1 MDADYS
7 KLLYVN
13 DNIQTK
19 DKIFVSSN
27 YYGTVFFLLNNQL
40 FNLNLEEMD
49 KYYNKYKKLIIYCI
63 NIKYYNYKNNYI
75 KFNKVLELY
84 KNINYDETLNTKYE
98 KILNKK
104 YDLKTII
111 TLSLTEI
118 CNFDYINNIILS
130 FNLEN
135 IYLIITIY
143 NNYDLSKLYLNNLNY
158 CILNINK
165 NNHIAGFLCSLN
177 YINNNPYL
185 LNYNYIFKLY
195 YHENNNVNNEILK
208 LDKNTIINKNIIG
221 YPNIKFDYLDSYYL
235 FEIIK
240 EYYNIIDFISKKD
253 SKDSKDLLKNIKFFY
268 NMGIDKQIN
277 RKSKEFQLIIKNTN
291 ISYIPTSIFIAKLDL
306 FNNYYFIIDLYSK
319 LEDNL
324 IYDYNKQ
331 SFSNGLNKFINIFL
345 NLN

>member
-1 MDADYS
+1 M
-7 KLLYVN
+7 
-13 DNIQTK
+13 
-19 DKIFVSSN
+19 
-27 YYGTVFFLLNNQL
+27 
-40 FNLNLEEMD
+40 
-49 KYYNKYKKLIIYCI
+49 
-63 NIKYYNYKNNYI
+63 
-75 KFNKVLELY
+75 
-84 KNINYDETLNTKYE
+84 
-98 KILNKK
+98 
-104 YDLKTII
+104 
-111 TLSLTEI
+111 
-118 CNFDYINNIILS
+118 
-130 FNLEN
+130 
-135 IYLIITIY
+135 
-143 NNYDLSKLYLNNLNY
+143 
-158 CILNINK
+158 
-165 NNHIAGFLCSLN
+165 
-177 YINNNPYL
+177 
-185 LNYNYIFKLY
+185 
-195 YHENNNVNNEILK
+195 
-208 LDKNTIINKNIIG
+208 
-221 YPNIKFDYLDSYYL
+221 